1 MEDSV
6 SRKELHELIRQHYLY
21 TGSKLAR
28 TMLDNWNHYIEDFIQ
43 IVPIEY
49 KRVLQ
54 EEQMKKL
61 RDKIADMQREY

>member
-1 MEDSV
+1 
-6 SRKELHELIRQHYLY
+6 
-21 TGSKLAR
+21 
-28 TMLDNWNHYIEDFIQ
+28 MLDNWNHYIEDFIQ